1 MTTNLGLNDLAADA
15 SNVAGS
21 GATRGIAIIANDKIL
36 DWLLPFLE
44 SYKATNAS
52 IPLYLIPYNDNH
64 ERTKRVAELYGV
76 NFVDIDCTELDALS
90 KHLYPFSLG
99 KRYRLRKLLS
109 LVLPL
114 DEVIYF
120 DVDIILFR
128 DFSPLFGQ
136 LAAGR
141 TEFIVCG
148 STMDYVYN
156 RKAETYAYLRDAPRF
171 NDGFFMTSKSLL
183 SIEDFHEAMRQDEAA
198 FHAVRKRGGLYAQ
211 PLTNFVVHRK
221 GLKIVSF
228 HELIPGASAQAYH
241 KAEGVTFDAD
251 GLPIDEAGGQIYFSH
266 WPGVT
271 GLPTNRVFDPA
282 WKDFARLADIRAK
295 AAGL

>member
-1 MTTNLGLNDLAADA
+1 MASAAAGVTSGTN
-15 SNVAGS
+15 
-21 GATRGIAIIANDKIL
+21 RGIAIIANDKIV

-44 SYKATNAS
+44 SYLATNGS
-52 IPLYLIPYNDNH
+52 TPLYLIPYNENH
-64 ERTKRVAELYGV
+64 ERTKRIAELYGV
-76 NFVDIDCTELDALS
+76 SFVDIDCTELDALS

-99 KRYRLRKLLS
+99 KRFRLRKLLS

-120 DVDIILFR
+120 DVDIILYR

-136 LAAGR
+136 LQAGK

-156 RKAETYAYLRDAPRF
+156 RKSEKYPYLRDAPRF
-171 NDGFFMTSKSLL
+171 NDGFFMTSKSIL
-183 SIEDFHEAMRQDEAA
+183 SIDDFHEAMREDEAT
-198 FHAVRKRGGLYAQ
+198 FHAVRARGGLYAQ

-228 HELIPGASAQAYH
+228 HDLIPGASAQAYH
-241 KAEGVTFDAD
+241 MAEGIRFDAKNLPVDD
-251 GLPIDEAGGQIYFSH
+251 GGEIYFAH
-266 WPGVT
+266 WPGVS
-271 GLPTNRVFDPA
+271 GLPSNRSFDA
-282 WKDFARLADIRAK
+282 SWREFARLATARTK